1 LVVRGVRPY
10 RQGPTAQEGGSRM
23 GGIGNVVNTIERMVT
38 KKDAGKAMKS
48 TKKSKA
54 SRGPSKKRNAKG
66 KKGND

>member
-1 LVVRGVRPY
+1 
-10 RQGPTAQEGGSRM
+10 M